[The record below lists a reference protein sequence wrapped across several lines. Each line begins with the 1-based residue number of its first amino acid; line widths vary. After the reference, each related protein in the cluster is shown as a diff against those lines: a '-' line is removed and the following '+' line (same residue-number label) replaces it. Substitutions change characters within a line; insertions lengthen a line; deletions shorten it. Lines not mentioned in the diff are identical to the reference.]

1 MATAAVLTGGALAE
15 RPYVN
20 DLKAPTGQ
28 HDLEVIQRHVIS
40 ALPQARSATVCV
52 DLGENGSGSG
62 VVVSKEG
69 LVLTAAHVS
78 GGVGRELTVIFE
90 DGKRVKAQSLGLNSE
105 TDAAMLRIVEPG
117 EYPFVEIDREEATRL
132 GDWVFALGH
141 SGGFDAARGSV
152 VRLGRL
158 IRTSESTI
166 QSDCDLIGG
175 DSGGPLFDL
184 EGRLVG
190 IHSRVGPRLPENMH
204 VPMSEFLGTWDR
216 LLAEEFIGDGPFAPR
231 PEKGT
236 AYLGILTENRE
247 EGGLRVK
254 KVGRE
259 SPAEKAGLKE
269 GDVLLKMDATE
280 LESREQFEELMKERA
295 PDERVAFEL
304 LRGEK
309 TETLTL
315 RLGSRNE

>member
-1 MATAAVLTGGALAE
+1 MAAVLASSASAE

-20 DLKAPTGQ
+20 DLKAPGGR
-28 HDLEVIQRHVIS
+28 HDLEVIEQHLIS
-40 ALPQARSATVCV
+40 ALPHARSATVCV

-62 VVVSKEG
+62 VVVSKDG

-78 GGVGRELTVIFE
+78 GGVGRELTVVFE
-90 DGKRVKAQSLGLNSE
+90 DGKRVKAESLGLNSE

-117 EYPFVEIDREEATRL
+117 EYPFVELDREDAVRL

-141 SGGFDAARGSV
+141 SGGFDSGRGSV

-158 IRTSESTI
+158 IRTSDATF

-190 IHSRVGPRLPENMH
+190 IHSRVGQRLPENMH
-204 VPMSEFLGTWDR
+204 VPVSEFLAMWDR

-236 AYLGILTENRE
+236 AYLGVLAETRE
-247 EGGLRVK
+247 EGGVRVK

-269 GDVLLKMDATE
+269 GDVLLKMDATA
-280 LESREQFEELMKERA
+280 LESREQFEDLVKEKA

-309 TETLTL
+309 VETLTL
-315 RLGSRNE
+315 RLGSRDE